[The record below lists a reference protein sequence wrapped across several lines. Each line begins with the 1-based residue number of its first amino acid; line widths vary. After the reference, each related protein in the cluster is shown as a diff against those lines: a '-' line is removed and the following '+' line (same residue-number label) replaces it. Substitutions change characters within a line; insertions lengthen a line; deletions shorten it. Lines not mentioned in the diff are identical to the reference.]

1 MEVHRHLAHYE
12 DIKNAAKG
20 LSSIVLLDEKLK
32 ADLLRIAPKILL
44 LSYDH
49 NDGVKETM
57 KDLWG
62 SLIEV
67 EKEEE
72 VINQRW

>member
-1 MEVHRHLAHYE
+1 M
-12 DIKNAAKG
+12 
-20 LSSIVLLDEKLK
+20 LDEKLRS
-32 ADLLRIAPKILL
+32 DLMRIAPKILL

-49 NDGVKETM
+49 NQGVKETM

-67 EKEEE
+67 EKEEL
-72 VINQRW
+72 VINERWQEIFKEAYSGL